1 LSEVAFLTVNIHFNN
16 NNTNNNNINSNSPG
30 IYSLYSQQ
38 QQQLWHLQKKLQ
50 HHRDLQNSRIQKNRK
65 ETTEESRSW
74 RKKFSV

>member
-1 LSEVAFLTVNIHFNN
+1 MITTTATVPASTTTATIMAS
-16 NNTNNNNINSNSPG
+16 T
-30 IYSLYSQQ
+30 
-38 QQQLWHLQKKLQ
+38 KKLQ